1 MCNCSFKVILIKSCG
16 DLFLWNRNWGFGR
29 VEFRLH
35 IFFLFHGVHTLSFT
49 LPHHRGGICRSPGAG
64 GPLCLGWLPG
74 FMGIWCKR
82 LNTITTIWSTP
93 FILPQAIEASD
104 VWMVRR
110 CCLTDKP
117 LVAGRYHL
125 TLLGLRP
132 VPFPITMAPRLGV
145 VHKLCWHHFGCFW
158 PPTPLRW
165 HFLRYEPRHDLRC
178 AIASCELRC
187 AIASCDVRVR
197 THFGCKLRCA
207 CVRCF

>member
-49 LPHHRGGICRSPGAG
+49 LLHHRGGICRSPGAG

-104 VWMVRR
+104 IWMVRR

-132 VPFPITMAPRLGV
+132 LPFPRLIEKTCVISGDKNKKIKRIGEKEGKTSIISLVCPFYTYSMA
-145 VHKLCWHHFGCFW
+145 
-158 PPTPLRW
+158 
-165 HFLRYEPRHDLRC
+165 
-178 AIASCELRC
+178 
-187 AIASCDVRVR
+187 
-197 THFGCKLRCA
+197 
-207 CVRCF
+207 